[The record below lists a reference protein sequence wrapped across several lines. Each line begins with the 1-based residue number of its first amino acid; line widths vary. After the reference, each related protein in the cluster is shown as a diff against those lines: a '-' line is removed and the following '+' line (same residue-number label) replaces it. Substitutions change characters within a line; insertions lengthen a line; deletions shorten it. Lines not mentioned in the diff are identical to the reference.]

1 MMDSVVAVVAVV
13 VRWVVVVQW
22 AVAAVVC
29 QADRSAG
36 NRCLSLSNS
45 RLLEH
50 HLSLQ
55 HRLLIVHLLNN
66 QSTHVW
72 VAVGVPVVGM

>member
-1 MMDSVVAVVAVV
+1 VEAVVVAV
-13 VRWVVVVQW
+13 RW
-22 AVAAVVC
+22 AVEC
-29 QADRSAG
+29 QADRSVD

-50 HLSLQ
+50 RLSLQ

-66 QSTHVW
+66 QSTRVW
-72 VAVGVPVVGM
+72 VVAAEPVVGM